1 MMLTHLRQRFIASRF
16 KRRDLNIIENV
27 SIALAMEI
35 VDKYMEEGWA
45 LSREYDSASSLQFHG
60 KCNIQRGQSTL
71 AFEHN
76 SQGLCSIV
84 GPARIVRAIASQYDL
99 VALLSP
105 SA

>member
-1 MMLTHLRQRFIASRF
+1 MLANLRRRFIANRF
-16 KRRDLNIIENV
+16 KRRDLNIIENI

-35 VDKYMEEGWA
+35 LDKYMQEGWA

-60 KCNIQRGQSTL
+60 KCNVQRGQSTL
-71 AFEHN
+71 AFEQNHR
-76 SQGLCSIV
+76 GLCSIV

-105 SA
+105 SS

>member
-84 GPARIVRAIASQYDL
+84 GPARIVRAIAARYDL